1 MHFLTQWLLS
11 SRSDVSSDRF
21 TFKIIL
27 VETWVRSE
35 KFTFKICMSW
45 HFDTSTHYLNY
56 RPCCFC
62 LNIDAS
68 VVFFAS
74 DSFSSIYCAP
84 EATKS
89 SPHVAPVKKVFQ
101 HCAATNCMETRPS
114 YMTSSST
121 TILLS
126 CLLLLQHAP
135 HKEIRD
141 ESRPVVSDFS
151 FSILQF
157 LLMSDECSELHIYGP
172 RGRSQTTWTGFG
184 TIFTP
189 PLPLVNG
196 HEHFDDPPLRTTWTF
211 DDPPPLLHSP

>member
-1 MHFLTQWLLS
+1 M
-11 SRSDVSSDRF
+11 SR
-21 TFKIIL
+21 
-27 VETWVRSE
+27 
-35 KFTFKICMSW
+35 
-45 HFDTSTHYLNY
+45 HFDTFCCMQIQKSISSTHYPNY

-62 LNIDAS
+62 LNIDTS

-126 CLLLLQHAP
+126 CLLLLLQHAP

-157 LLMSDECSELHIYGP
+157 LLMSDE
-172 RGRSQTTWTGFG
+172 
-184 TIFTP
+184 
-189 PLPLVNG
+189 
-196 HEHFDDPPLRTTWTF
+196 
-211 DDPPPLLHSP
+211 

>member
-35 KFTFKICMSW
+35 KFTFKICMSKTFW
-45 HFDTSTHYLNY
+45 YILLQIQKLISSTHYYLNY

-62 LNIDAS
+62 LNIDTS

-121 TILLS
+121 TTSVLLAAAAARS
-126 CLLLLQHAP
+126 SQRNPWWIPTSSFWLFVFNSSISSNEWWMKWITH
-135 HKEIRD
+135 IR
-141 ESRPVVSDFS
+141 SHNS
-151 FSILQF
+151 
-157 LLMSDECSELHIYGP
+157 
-172 RGRSQTTWTGFG
+172 W
-184 TIFTP
+184 
-189 PLPLVNG
+189 
-196 HEHFDDPPLRTTWTF
+196 
-211 DDPPPLLHSP
+211 LHSINCNGFDLTFFGWKD

>member
-62 LNIDAS
+62 LNIDTS

-101 HCAATNCMETRPS
+101 HCAATTNCMETRPS

-157 LLMSDECSELHIYGP
+157 LLMSDEWSELHIYGP
-172 RGRSQTTWTGFG
+172 ITLDYIQ
-184 TIFTP
+184 
-189 PLPLVNG
+189 
-196 HEHFDDPPLRTTWTF
+196 
-211 DDPPPLLHSP
+211 

>member
-62 LNIDAS
+62 LNIDTS

-101 HCAATNCMETRPS
+101 HCW
-114 YMTSSST
+114 
-121 TILLS
+121 
-126 CLLLLQHAP
+126 LLLTAWKPGLL
-135 HKEIRD
+135 IWL
-141 ESRPVVSDFS
+141 PV
-151 FSILQF
+151 
-157 LLMSDECSELHIYGP
+157 
-172 RGRSQTTWTGFG
+172 
-184 TIFTP
+184 
-189 PLPLVNG
+189 
-196 HEHFDDPPLRTTWTF
+196 
-211 DDPPPLLHSP
+211 PLLYFCPACCCCCSTLLTKKSVMNPDQ

>member
-35 KFTFKICMSW
+35 KFTFKICMSR
-45 HFDTSTHYLNY
+45 HFDTFCCKFRKIFDKSISSTHYLNY

-121 TILLS
+121 TTSVLLAAAAARS
-126 CLLLLQHAP
+126 SQRNPWWIPTSSFWLFVFNSSISSNEWWMKWITH
-135 HKEIRD
+135 IR
-141 ESRPVVSDFS
+141 SNNS
-151 FSILQF
+151 
-157 LLMSDECSELHIYGP
+157 
-172 RGRSQTTWTGFG
+172 W
-184 TIFTP
+184 
-189 PLPLVNG
+189 
-196 HEHFDDPPLRTTWTF
+196 
-211 DDPPPLLHSP
+211 LHSINCNGFDLIFFGWKD

>member
-35 KFTFKICMSW
+35 KFTFKICMSR
-45 HFDTSTHYLNY
+45 HFDTFCCKFRKIYKFWQINFIYSL
-56 RPCCFC
+56 PCCFC
-62 LNIDAS
+62 LNIDTS

-141 ESRPVVSDFS
+141 ESRPVNSDFS

-157 LLMSDECSELHIYGP
+157 LLMSDEWSELHIYGP
-172 RGRSQTTWTGFG
+172 ITLDYIQ
-184 TIFTP
+184 
-189 PLPLVNG
+189 
-196 HEHFDDPPLRTTWTF
+196 
-211 DDPPPLLHSP
+211 